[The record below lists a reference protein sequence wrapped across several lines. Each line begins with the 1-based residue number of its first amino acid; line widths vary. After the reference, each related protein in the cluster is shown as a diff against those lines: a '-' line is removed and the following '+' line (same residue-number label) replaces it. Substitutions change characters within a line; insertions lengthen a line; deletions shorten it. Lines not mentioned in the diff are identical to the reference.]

1 MTGSALELSCEVLW
15 VLTEIG
21 DRLHSDSEEKFFF
34 SGVLFA
40 MLLDLTA
47 SLKQ

>member
-1 MTGSALELSCEVLW
+1 MTGSALELSCEGLW

-21 DRLHSDSEEKFFF
+21 DRLHSDSEENFFF
-34 SGVLFA
+34 SGV
-40 MLLDLTA
+40 LLDLTA